1 MPQTG
6 SMGSVEV
13 MNDGLPW
20 GAYRRARP
28 STDYDAY
35 FRFEDRPVLRDVLL
49 DVLRE
54 VLRPAARFPERI
66 ETSTCH
72 PGFRGIVR
80 PPSAARSEVDRQS
93 S

>member
-1 MPQTG
+1 MKGRDDHPVVPVAYADAEAYAAWTG
-6 SMGSVEV
+6 GT
-13 MNDGLPW
+13 LPTEGEW
-20 GAYRRARP
+20 M
-28 STDYDAY
+28 
-35 FRFEDRPVLRDVLL
+35 F
-49 DVLRE
+49 
-54 VLRPAARFPERI
+54 RPAARFPERI